1 MNIVG
6 IIIDVVIIAILL
18 VFAIIGLKK
27 GFLKSVLS
35 LFSWVVCLLIA
46 IFTAKYVAMWVNS
59 MFDFAGWM
67 GGGIAQGLEGMDAY
81 FKTTIGD
88 YADKAAILAAIPTA
102 INGIIQSI
110 TKMALGGVDPTTLD
124 PTTTLSNVV
133 GSSIGFVCLTII
145 CGILIFVILK
155 IVIKLL
161 SKLFDNISRT
171 RVLGGL
177 NRVLGVLLGL
187 VKGAVMVFLINGL
200 LVALSLIPTVNATVT
215 PIIQDHTYVE
225 KFVYNTTDSLVEKY
239 IIEGEVVQNWIE
251 GIWNAR

>member
-6 IIIDVVIIAILL
+6 IIIDVVLVAILL
-18 VFAIIGLKK
+18 IYAVIGLKK

-46 IFTAKYVAMWVNS
+46 IFTAKYVALWVNS
-59 MFDFAGWM
+59 MFDFAGWI
-67 GGGIAQGLEGMDAY
+67 GGGIAQGLEGMNEF
-81 FKTTIGD
+81 FKITVGE
-88 YADKAAILAAIPTA
+88 YVANPVIPEA
-102 INGIIQSI
+102 VSGIIKTI
-110 TKMALGGVDPTTLD
+110 TSMALGNVDLATVDPST
-124 PTTTLSNVV
+124 PLSSVV
-133 GSSIGFVCLTII
+133 GSGIGLICLMII

-171 RVLGGL
+171 RILGGV
-177 NRVLGVLLGL
+177 NRVLGVLFGL

-200 LVALSLIPTVNATVT
+200 LVALSMIPAVNTTIT

-225 KFVYNTTDSLVEKY
+225 KFVYNTTDNLVEKY
-239 IIEGEVVQNWIE
+239 VIEGEVVQNWLE
-251 GIWNAR
+251 GVWNAR